1 MDERYK
7 AILDRHRQLL
17 IKNIILTDEFYEML
31 QKERVLP
38 DAMIKDV
45 KEGSNQEEKNER
57 LLNALLLRTSL
68 TFRRFRDVLLKSGH
82 HFLAD
87 LLWEEDLDTFTL
99 DDNIL
104 QKFPNTFD
112 KLTDDVKK
120 KLVLFIDSKVRE
132 KALQITWRT
141 TSIDR
146 VTILRGRSLDFKNEK
161 NLRENLD
168 EQDKRLLHLKNEM
181 CAKDERIR
189 LLSIENQSIQ
199 REIDQLKYSHK
210 KELEKQ
216 SNFNSANNSAILR
229 LKEKFIS
236 FNESVIQMNQVVRNY
251 LGDEPESY
259 NTDPDN
265 IKLSY
270 LEKNLKRVLQNAK
283 ISQQI
288 ADNFMKEK
296 QEVVKIFG
304 KTTTKTSLKEI
315 IEDYIDKEQK
325 SKISLWRDIEKL
337 ADVIR
342 GLPKTGILQ
351 KRVSNDSLAT
361 DFRFLKNYVATLR
374 VEVEHLHKRM
384 LWKDNQIRELS
395 SDVESYKRQL
405 PKIRISKTPPPSPES
420 TYAMD
425 VAYSRVDD
433 YITSNSVNKPIET
446 SIDGNNE
453 FGLETY
459 QTIPVHSSEFCLK
472 NKKERHVVFS
482 DLHKDTPSKKLS
494 STSYKY
500 TDLATLPP
508 V

>member
-168 EQDKRLLHLKNEM
+168 EQDKRVRSIKGLLVN
-181 CAKDERIR
+181 
-189 LLSIENQSIQ
+189 
-199 REIDQLKYSHK
+199 
-210 KELEKQ
+210 
-216 SNFNSANNSAILR
+216 
-229 LKEKFIS
+229 
-236 FNESVIQMNQVVRNY
+236 
-251 LGDEPESY
+251 
-259 NTDPDN
+259 
-265 IKLSY
+265 
-270 LEKNLKRVLQNAK
+270 
-283 ISQQI
+283 
-288 ADNFMKEK
+288 
-296 QEVVKIFG
+296 
-304 KTTTKTSLKEI
+304 
-315 IEDYIDKEQK
+315 
-325 SKISLWRDIEKL
+325 
-337 ADVIR
+337 
-342 GLPKTGILQ
+342 GI
-351 KRVSNDSLAT
+351 
-361 DFRFLKNYVATLR
+361 
-374 VEVEHLHKRM
+374 
-384 LWKDNQIRELS
+384 
-395 SDVESYKRQL
+395 
-405 PKIRISKTPPPSPES
+405 
-420 TYAMD
+420 
-425 VAYSRVDD
+425 
-433 YITSNSVNKPIET
+433 
-446 SIDGNNE
+446 
-453 FGLETY
+453 
-459 QTIPVHSSEFCLK
+459 
-472 NKKERHVVFS
+472 
-482 DLHKDTPSKKLS
+482 
-494 STSYKY
+494 
-500 TDLATLPP
+500 
-508 V
+508 